1 MTEESARYDLEVRP
15 VRWVIAPR
23 GEPQF
28 HERATIVE
36 LADEARGE
44 FVTLTQDDQTVKFDP
59 EEWPFILAAIEE
71 ALKECLG

>member
-1 MTEESARYDLEVRP
+1 MTEESARYDFEVRP

-36 LADEARGE
+36 VQDEAAGE
-44 FVTLTQDDQTVKFDP
+44 FVTVTQDDQTIKFDP
-59 EEWPFILAAIEE
+59 EEWPFLREAIEA
-71 ALKECLG
+71 ALKECLR